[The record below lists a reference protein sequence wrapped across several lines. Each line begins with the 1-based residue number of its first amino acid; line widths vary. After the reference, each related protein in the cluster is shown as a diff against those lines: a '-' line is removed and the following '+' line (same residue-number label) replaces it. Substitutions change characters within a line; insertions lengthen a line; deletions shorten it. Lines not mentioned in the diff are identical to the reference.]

1 MSLNTFTKPRTYGPR
16 KLTKLDLMGIRFMVP
31 PADDG
36 AFTPP
41 ASQEE
46 LDKIINGATAK
57 VHKRY
62 EGFDEIKSKAE
73 RAETLEAELAE
84 FKKPKGN
91 PKDGEPSGI
100 SADDVDKR
108 INDAIEK
115 TRKEEREALAL
126 DRATDAL
133 DKALTG
139 RTFEPSKLL
148 TLDRKSFVKDGAVDA
163 DAVKDWVEKNSTDG
177 PKPRSFD
184 RGQGNRDA
192 SANGTSVQAG
202 RDLYDQRHNSKKST
216 S

>member
-1 MSLNTFTKPRTYGPR
+1 MSLNTFTKPRTHGPR

-84 FKKPKGN
+84 FKKPKGDH

-108 INDAIEK
+108 INEAIEK

-148 TLDRKSFVKDGAVDA
+148 TLDRKLFVKDGAVDA
-163 DAVKDWVEKNSTDG
+163 DAVKDWVEKNSAEG
-177 PKPRSFD
+177 PKQRLFD
-184 RGQGNRDA
+184 PGQGSRDA
-192 SANGTSVQAG
+192 SANGGSVQAG
-202 RDLYDQRHNSKKST
+202 KDRFEQRHTKKNT
-216 S
+216 